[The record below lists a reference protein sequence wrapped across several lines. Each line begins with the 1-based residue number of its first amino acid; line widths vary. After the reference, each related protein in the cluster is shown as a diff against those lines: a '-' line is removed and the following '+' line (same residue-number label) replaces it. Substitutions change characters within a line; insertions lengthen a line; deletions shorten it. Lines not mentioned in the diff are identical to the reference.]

1 MPEERP
7 MPRNRPKTRIILSVP
22 VSPEQR
28 AQLERRAG
36 REPLSA
42 YARGLLFPANDNA
55 PPSPPRR
62 IAAPVKDHAALA
74 SVLAKLGASGI
85 APSLQEMARL
95 SRLGALPLSSEIEAA
110 MQQACRDVAD
120 IKSLLM
126 TALGIRE
133 R

>member
-1 MPEERP
+1 

-110 MQQACRDVAD
+110 V
-120 IKSLLM
+120 
-126 TALGIRE
+126 
-133 R
+133 

>member
-1 MPEERP
+1 
-7 MPRNRPKTRIILSVP
+7 MPRNRPKVRIILSVP

-28 AQLERRAG
+28 SQLERRAG

-55 PPSPPRR
+55 PSPPRR

-95 SRLGALPLSSEIEAA
+95 SRLGALPLSPEIEAA
-110 MQQACRDVAD
+110 MFQACRDVAE

-133 R
+133 SSSR